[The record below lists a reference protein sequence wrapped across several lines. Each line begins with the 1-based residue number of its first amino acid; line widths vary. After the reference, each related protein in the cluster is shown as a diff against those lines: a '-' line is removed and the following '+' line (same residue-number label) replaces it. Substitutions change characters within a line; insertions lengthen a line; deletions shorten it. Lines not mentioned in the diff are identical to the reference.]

1 MTAIK
6 ATLPVL
12 FFKAIRISLNTFV
25 SADSNCVVHV
35 FIFSIRQSL
44 IHTPTG
50 PSESFLHR
58 RKELNVVN
66 LSFHI
71 NAKKW
76 RTVGQSE
83 LLCMKFT
90 H

>member
-1 MTAIK
+1 LTAIK

-58 RKELNVVN
+58 RKELNVV
-66 LSFHI
+66 HI